1 MYVHSVKLNNFKS
14 IGDYPESEVIL
25 EPRVTA
31 IIGKN
36 ESGKSNV
43 LEGLSLIDFRK
54 QNSSAFAQNIINR
67 NGGMGTQNEYIITL
81 KATTAEAELGIHEDT
96 NVLISKDGCVVT
108 GGFLSYYSRTVYGVF
123 LKLFVVIGQS
133 KTNPF
138 RMSEEELWKYRKYR
152 ESIEDKE
159 KLDLYQPA
167 AFIKLC
173 SSKIGNLDV
182 ERKQQVK
189 ELLDVA
195 RDRWNQAL
203 EIFPRFFYRRSSKHL
218 DTSYKYEE
226 IEKELKNPNTNPNS
240 LLCDFLRL
248 IDVSDEDFLY
258 AARPGSRGPQLTAQ
272 RKINRKIS
280 EKINKKFCAFY
291 QTEDIALEVDFN
303 GGVISFV
310 VQSGDGEA
318 LMLSER
324 SNGLKWYLETF
335 IDAQANQIPGKNV
348 VYLFDE
354 PGTSLHVNAQRE
366 LLKLFNHL
374 ADQGNQV
381 VYTTHSPYM
390 LDLESNGVHRIRAV
404 VKSSEGFTHIYKTA
418 YDARIAPESQQ
429 DTLAPIV
436 NALGMNLND
445 TFGPAKDKINVVTE
459 GMSDYIYLSMMAKV
473 LNVDTDRYAILPS
486 VGASNCVNICSI
498 LHGWGCRYIALFDYD
513 RAGVESGGEVMRND
527 FMLELNKQYCYL
539 KEISQDDLREKTYK
553 TEPYMIEDLVT
564 QGEIERY
571 CTECS
576 ISKTLS
582 KSLVAKL
589 ISNAVENGSFHLC
602 EACQDNFRK
611 LFSRIDEYCADLE

>member
-1 MYVHSVKLNNFKS
+1 MYVHSVKLINFKS

-25 EPRVTA
+25 EPKVTA

-36 ESGKSNV
+36 ESGKSNI

-54 QNSSAFAQNIINR
+54 QNSSAFEQDIINR
-67 NGGMGTQNEYIITL
+67 NGGMSVENEYNITL
-81 KATTAEAELGIHEDT
+81 KPTPAEVELGICEDT
-96 NVLISKDGCVVT
+96 NVVISKGGCVVT
-108 GGFLSYYSRTVYGVF
+108 GGFLSHYFMLVHGKF
-123 LKLFVVIGQS
+123 QALFVSLDQIG
-133 KTNPF
+133 TNPF
-138 RMSEEELWKYRKYR
+138 CLKDQELVRYR
-152 ESIEDKE
+152 EYRAGLEQIDK
-159 KLDLYQPA
+159 LNLYQPTIY
-167 AFIKLC
+167 IKLC
-173 SSKIGNLDV
+173 RSKIGNLPA
-182 ERKQQVK
+182 EHRNTIK
-189 ELLDVA
+189 ELLDVVEEEWIEA
-195 RDRWNQAL
+195 FRV
-203 EIFPRFFYRRSSKHL
+203 FPIFFYRRANKHL
-218 DTSYKYEE
+218 NTVYKYEE
-226 IEKELKNPNTNPNS
+226 IKKELENQNIQPNS
-240 LLCDFLRL
+240 LLNDFLRL
-248 IDVSDEDFLY
+248 INVLPKDFMH
-258 AARPGSRGPQLTAQ
+258 ACGPGSKTTQVSMR
-272 RKINRKIS
+272 RKINRQVD
-280 EKINKKFCAFY
+280 EMINKKFCAFY
-291 QTEDIALEVDFN
+291 KTESVSLEIDFN
-303 GGVISFV
+303 TGVISFV
-310 VQSGDGEA
+310 VRSGDGEA
-318 LMLSER
+318 LTLSER

-473 LNVDTDRYAILPS
+473 LDVDTDRYAILPS

-527 FMLELNKQYCYL
+527 FMFELNKQYCYL

-564 QGEIERY
+564 QGEIERF
-571 CTECS
+571 CTECGV
-576 ISKTLS
+576 SKTLS